1 MTTRYLSRGLVLMIA
16 AAVSGCGVKTETPA
30 QCVERFTQFVA
41 DNPALRGGRFQP
53 VFTYD
58 VTHMED
64 VLEHFAGDPGKRA
77 GLQMTLSHGA
87 NASALQAFYEA
98 EASPKG
104 AIFAADDVTLF
115 RVGGTPGS
123 PQAALV
129 EGCGEAPPKARLVRV
144 QWIALPSRTDDQSA
158 T

>member
-1 MTTRYLSRGLVLMIA
+1 MVTRYLSGGLALVLVTA
-16 AAVSGCGVKTETPA
+16 LPGCGVKTETPA
-30 QCVERFTQFVA
+30 QCIERFTRSVA
-41 DNPALRGGRFQP
+41 NNPALRGGRFQP

-58 VTHMED
+58 VTHMEN

-77 GLQMTLSHGA
+77 GLQVTLSHGA

-98 EASPKG
+98 EVSPKG
-104 AIFAADDVTLF
+104 AIFAADDFTLF

-123 PQAALV
+123 AHATLV
-129 EGCGEAPPKARLVRV
+129 EGCGEAPPKTRLVRV
-144 QWIALPSRTDDQSA
+144 QWIALPSRTDDQTA